1 MIMKEPTLIAFQRLA
16 NQLIANPTSGRLEE
30 VVYRLGVIQAQ
41 DYAGALWAVGLRT
54 ANATEADVEQAIT
67 ERKFVR
73 TWPARGTLHF
83 VAAQDVRWMLAL
95 LARRAIQASA
105 SRHRQL
111 GLDEDTFTRSREEI
125 SHVLRNGNRMTREA
139 LYQALESAHISTEG
153 QRGIHILG
161 RLAQEG
167 LICFG
172 PRDGKQQVFVLLEE
186 WVPAASAL
194 PAASGLPGVGILPR
208 DQALAELARRYFT
221 SHGPATVRDFA
232 WWSGLTASDSRAGLE
247 MASPHLAQEEIN
259 GQTYWGPHSVPGSME
274 PSPSVHLLPAFEEYL
289 LGYTD
294 RSAVLEPGYAMQ
306 MVARNG
312 MISPIIVIDGQVVG
326 TWKRALKKEAVV
338 ITPEWFTQP
347 GEAQQQAFCEAAGR
361 YGAFLGLEV
370 VLV

>member
-1 MIMKEPTLIAFQRLA
+1 M
-16 NQLIANPTSGRLEE
+16 
-30 VVYRLGVIQAQ
+30 GVIQAQ
-41 DYAGALWAVGLRT
+41 DYIGALWAVGLRT
-54 ANATEADVEQAIT
+54 LDATQEDVEQAIA
-67 ERKFVR
+67 EGKFVR

-95 LARRAIQASA
+95 LAPRAIQGSA
-105 SRHRQL
+105 GRLRQL
-111 GLDEDTFTRSREEI
+111 DIDQATIDRSRERLT
-125 SHVLRNGNRMTREA
+125 HVLRNGNRMTREA
-139 LYQALESAHISTEG
+139 LYQALEEVKISTEG

-194 PAASGLPGVGILPR
+194 PGAGILRR

-232 WWSGLTASDSRAGLE
+232 WWSGLTASDARASLE
-247 MASPHLAQEEIN
+247 MASPHLAQEEID
-259 GQTYWGPHSVPGSME
+259 GQTYWLPQSATDSKE
-274 PSPSVHLLPAFEEYL
+274 PSPTAHLLPAFEEYL

-294 RSAVLEPGYAMQ
+294 RSAVLEPGYAMR

-312 MISPIIVIDGQVVG
+312 MISPVIVIDGQVVG
-326 TWKRALKKEAVV
+326 TWKRALKKETVV
-338 ITPEWFTQP
+338 ITPDWFTP
-347 GEAQQQAFCEAAGR
+347 PDEAHQQAFGEAAGR
-361 YGAFLGLEV
+361 YGAFLRLEV